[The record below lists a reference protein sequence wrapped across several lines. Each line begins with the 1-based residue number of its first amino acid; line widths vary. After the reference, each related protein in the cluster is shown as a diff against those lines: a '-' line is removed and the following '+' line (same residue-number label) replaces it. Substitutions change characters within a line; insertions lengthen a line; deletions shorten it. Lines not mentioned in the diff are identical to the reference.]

1 MVAWMRQIIPL
12 RDVLR
17 KYHRY
22 YSDLLKSI
30 KDELRKLPE
39 KGSVQGK
46 KRRKRVFYYLAYRK
60 DGKVRFDYLGK
71 QRPINLIEQ
80 VNKRRK
86 LRKQLAEIQ
95 DNLYAI
101 GIARRANRLTI
112 AQRFRVFERD
122 NFTCRYCG
130 RNVKEHKVVLSVD
143 HILPKKR
150 GGTDG
155 MDNLATARMECNLGK
170 HAQLYT
176 ELPHKI

>member
-1 MVAWMRQIIPL
+1 MKQIIPF

-17 KYHRY
+17 RYHRY
-22 YSDLLKSI
+22 YSQRLRSM
-30 KDELRKLPE
+30 KDELKRLPD

-46 KRRKRVFYYLAYRK
+46 KRRKLTFYYLAYRK
-60 DGKVRFDYLGK
+60 DGKVKFDYLGK
-71 QRPINLIEQ
+71 QRPRNLIGQ
-80 VNKRRK
+80 VKRRRK

-101 GIARRANRLTI
+101 GMARRANRLTI

-143 HILPKKR
+143 HIVPKKR
-150 GGTDG
+150 GGTDEI
-155 MDNLATARMECNLGK
+155 DNLATACMECNLGK